1 MNDIRKVAIII
12 PIYHPDEKFCELLK
26 MLHVQKDVSFDLYIF
41 DSGSKRELY
50 EKYLKGLTY
59 AIIDVD
65 PRHFNHGGTRQEAAE
80 RCHQYPYLIYM
91 TQDAIPAN
99 ENSLRCLLEAFSDN
113 KVGCAYGRQLP
124 HKDASILAAR
134 ARLFNYPSESCI
146 KQLSDVE
153 KLGIKVSFISDTF
166 AAYRQNALAS
176 VGGFP
181 ANVILGEDTYVA
193 SKMILSGWKVAYC
206 ADAQV
211 YHSHNYS
218 LIQEFKRYFDTG
230 VFHVREKWI
239 RESFG
244 QAESEGKK
252 FVLDELKYF
261 TKKNPFCIPSI
272 IMRDIIKLLGYRL
285 GLKEIYLPL
294 GLKRKVSMMPLYW
307 REKNLHE

>member
-1 MNDIRKVAIII
+1 MNDMRKVAIII

-59 AIIDVD
+59 AIVDVD

-80 RCHQYPYLIYM
+80 RCHQHQYPYLIYM

-99 ENSLRCLLEAFSDN
+99 EDSLRYLLEAFSDN

-124 HKDASILAAR
+124 HKDANILAAR
-134 ARLFNYPSESCI
+134 ARLFNYPPESCI

-153 KLGIKVSFISDTF
+153 RLGIKVSFISDTF
-166 AAYRQNALAS
+166 AAYRQNALVS

-181 ANVILGEDTYVA
+181 TNVILGEDTYVA

-206 ADAQV
+206 AEAQV

-218 LIQEFKRYFDTG
+218 MKQEFERYFDTG
-230 VFHVREKWI
+230 VFHARESWI
-239 RESFG
+239 RNSFG
-244 QAESEGKK
+244 LAESEGKK
-252 FVLDELKYF
+252 FVVEELRYLMNKKKTLLFSAILINSIKY
-261 TKKNPFCIPSI
+261 
-272 IMRDIIKLLGYRL
+272 LGYTI
-285 GLKEIYLPL
+285 GINEKYIPYYF
-294 GLKRKVSMMPLYW
+294 KRKISMNKTYW
-307 REKNLHE
+307 RG

>member
-124 HKDASILAAR
+124 HKDANILAAR
-134 ARLFNYPSESCI
+134 ARLFNYPPESCI

-153 KLGIKVSFISDTF
+153 KLGIKVSFISNTF

-181 ANVILGEDTYVA
+181 INVILGEDTYVA

-206 ADAQV
+206 AEAQV

-218 LIQEFKRYFDTG
+218 LMQEFRRYFDTG
-230 VFHVREKWI
+230 VFHSQESWI
-239 RESFG
+239 KKKFG
-244 QAESEGKK
+244 HAESEGIRL
-252 FVLDELKYF
+252 VINEMKYLLSYDPSSLP
-261 TKKNPFCIPSI
+261 NSI
-272 IMRDIIKLLGYRL
+272 IRNAVKFLGYRL
-285 GLKEIYLPL
+285 GLKENVMPHR
-294 GLKRKVSMMPLYW
+294 LKLKFSMSKNYW
-307 REKNLHE
+307 IKR